1 MPKELHAKLKRS
13 GRKKGFVGKLL
24 DKYVYGALRK
34 TGWKP
39 SHQKKNKTKYQRS
52 K

>member
-1 MPKELHAKLKRS
+1 MPDKLEKKLRKEAK
-13 GRKKGFVGKLL
+13 KKGFKGKRA

-39 SHQKKNKTKYQRS
+39 SHQKKGRKT
-52 K
+52 